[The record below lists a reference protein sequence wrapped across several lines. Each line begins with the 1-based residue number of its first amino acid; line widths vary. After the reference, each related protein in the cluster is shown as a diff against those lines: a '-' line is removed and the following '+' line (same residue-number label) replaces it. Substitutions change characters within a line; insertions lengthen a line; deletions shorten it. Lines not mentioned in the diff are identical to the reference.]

1 MSVVASSSSNKKT
14 VTDRACLLWYHLL
27 THVWPYISSGTFVD
41 RSFVHIFAF
50 ISWFRSCFGCW
61 YYCVRERVQQGHTA
75 AHSLFLPKSTPAGDR
90 IIQDL
95 LGCWM
100 GAAALLRVQ
109 LHSEHLLINNTCVD
123 LPVCPT
129 CSLPSCT
136 KKGQREISF
145 VLPSWHASTAG
156 LKGRPEP
163 FEGEI

>member
-1 MSVVASSSSNKKT
+1 MLVVVSSSSNEKRA
-14 VTDRACLLWYHLL
+14 TDRVCPLWYRSL
-27 THVWPYISSGTFVD
+27 THASYIVSDFRAQEFCPYFCVYFMIYEILAVDIIVW
-41 RSFVHIFAF
+41 
-50 ISWFRSCFGCW
+50 
-61 YYCVRERVQQGHTA
+61 ERVKQGQTA
-75 AHSLFLPKSTPAGDR
+75 AHSFFLPKSTPAGDR
-90 IIQDL
+90 IMQDL

-100 GAAALLRVQ
+100 GAAALLRVR

-145 VLPSWHASTAG
+145 VFPSWHASTAG

-163 FEGEI
+163 FEGGI